1 MFLNKVFILGNLT
14 SDPDIRSLPNGQL
27 VANFRIA
34 TNRFYIDKEG
44 KKQQTTEFHNV
55 VAFGKQV
62 EIIQQYLKKGSLALI
77 EGHLRTR
84 NWEDSSGNKRYRTEI
99 IVERLQLGPKGV
111 KIETPTEEK
120 EPKEDIPIIEEE
132 EEIDIEDIPF

>member
-27 VANFRIA
+27 VANFRLA

-55 VAFGKQV
+55 VAFGKNA

-84 NWEDSSGNKRYRTEI
+84 SWEDPSGNKHYRTEI

-111 KIETPTEEK
+111 KIETSKE
-120 EPKEDIPIIEEE
+120 EPKEEIPIIEEE